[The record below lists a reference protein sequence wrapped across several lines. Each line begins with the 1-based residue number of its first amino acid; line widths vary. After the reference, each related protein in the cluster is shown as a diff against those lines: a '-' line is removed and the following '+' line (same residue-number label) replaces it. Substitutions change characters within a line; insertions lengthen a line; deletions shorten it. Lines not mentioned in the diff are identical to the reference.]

1 MTDYTF
7 STILCP
13 GGLEVVLLYLLA
25 LSALPLTIGVG
36 FFVALAKLVK
46 EADKNKS

>member
-13 GGLEVVLLYLLA
+13 GGLEFVLIYLLA
-25 LSALPLTIGVG
+25 LSALPLTVGVG
-36 FFVALAKLVK
+36 FLVALAKLIK
-46 EADKNKS
+46 EGKQK

>member
-13 GGLEVVLLYLLA
+13 GGVEVVLFYLIALA
-25 LSALPLTIGVG
+25 VLPLTVGVG
-36 FFVALAKLVK
+36 FTVALVKLIK
-46 EADKNKS
+46 EGRKQ